1 VGLEREPVGLHSA
14 TQKGGRAHQHHRG
27 DEQIAS
33 EIPSPPHQHGGD
45 HGQRQAEQAD
55 EDGLPERPR
64 PAEHVVSA
72 CATSSSCSG
81 ADDAMTAE
89 SPTTIAVTPSR
100 TESIG
105 RLLRR
110 PGSVSV
116 NKRTPQEAVE
126 ETG

>member
-1 VGLEREPVGLHSA
+1 
-14 TQKGGRAHQHHRG
+14 
-27 DEQIAS
+27 
-33 EIPSPPHQHGGD
+33 
-45 HGQRQAEQAD
+45 
-55 EDGLPERPR
+55 
-64 PAEHVVSA
+64 
-72 CATSSSCSG
+72 
-81 ADDAMTAE
+81 MTAE